1 MKIAECL
8 MSKLALDDKK
18 IRQFPLEER
27 VKVLEDI
34 FKNSKDE
41 SLRWDAVWLGG
52 EIPEEVGLKGPLFDK
67 VADLFAWVLKHD
79 DNSIVRH
86 EVCYQI
92 AGRNMRKKIP
102 DLLEAGLHDKSALVR
117 HEAIEC
123 LGIIRA
129 FETRDS
135 IAQALKDPDPHVRE
149 TARMVLK
156 RMDRYVGQKFDPT
169 AEYKAY

>member
-1 MKIAECL
+1 

-18 IRQFPLEER
+18 IRQLPLEER
-27 VKVLEDI
+27 VKVLENV
-34 FKNSKDE
+34 FKNSDDE
-41 SLRWDAVWLGG
+41 SLRWDAVWLAG
-52 EIPEEVGLKGPLFDK
+52 EVPEEVGLKGPLFEK
-67 VADLFAWVLKHD
+67 VADLYAWVLKND

-92 AGRNMRKKIP
+92 AGRNMRQKID

-129 FETRDS
+129 FETIDS
-135 IAQALKDPDPHVRE
+135 IKLALKDPDPHVKE

-156 RMDRYVGQKFDPT
+156 RMERYEGQKFEPT
-169 AEYKAY
+169 TEYKAY